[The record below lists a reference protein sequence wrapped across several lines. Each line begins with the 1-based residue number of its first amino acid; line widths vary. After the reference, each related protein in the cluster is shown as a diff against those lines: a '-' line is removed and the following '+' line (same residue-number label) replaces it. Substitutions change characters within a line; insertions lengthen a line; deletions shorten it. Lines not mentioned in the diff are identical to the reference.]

1 MTEWAADL
9 LERYLRISHD
19 QARNALHVIGVI
31 GAALMFVLLATV
43 IVANETLLTG
53 GQDISS
59 LRIGMVPTRN
69 ILAPRSVTYESDVL
83 TQNLRDEVAANVALV
98 YDPPD
103 PNVSR
108 TQSQLVRQILDFI
121 TNVRRDPF
129 ATTEQ
134 KIQDINNITALTLT
148 DDQISRIL
156 SMSAEAWQSID
167 DEIIGV
173 LERVMRESIRE
184 ADLNIVRNQ
193 LPTQVGIRFNTQESG
208 VITAIVEDLIRP
220 NTFPN
225 MAATEEARRR
235 AVEAVEPVPRSFAP
249 NEVVVRE
256 NEPIDAA
263 DLEAL
268 DQLGLLTSED
278 RRLQDMGRALLAS
291 ILVIVITG
299 LYVARFERHL
309 FESSRF
315 LMLLAVIFL
324 IVLAGARVV
333 SNTGQIYLYPT
344 ATLAL
349 LFVSISSVR
358 MAIIGTLDLALLVGL
373 MMGNSLE
380 MATLVGAGGMIG
392 ILTLRSTERLNNYF
406 VTGLIISLVNT
417 VVVTIFNLA
426 VPSGSIFTGVGLPL
440 LVPFSLINGIF
451 TAAATVAGIYLLTLL
466 FNLPTSLKLAELSQ
480 PNHPLLQRLLREAP
494 GTYQHSLQVGNLSEQ
509 AALAINANSELVR
522 VAALYHDIGKM
533 QNAVFFSENQQFGG
547 GNPHDSLDDPYRS
560 ADIIISHVTLGVEM
574 ARQYRLPNRLRDFIR
589 EHHGTTEVFVFYRK
603 AVSAAGGDESAVDI
617 EEFRYPGPRPQTR
630 ETALMMLADSC
641 ESAIRSIGPTSKQQ
655 VAEIVHDIIDGK
667 MRSGQLD
674 ESGLTLNDIK
684 AIQRI
689 FGEMLQA
696 VFHPR
701 IDYKKVTSSSATTQ
715 TQERQTQQPSRAR
728 LTQTITSPKVEPVT
742 ATSEKPARR
751 TDTVQTNRAEAEKR
765 SADEQDLD
773 LLDDDDSPLLD
784 VPALPRSGENRPP
797 RSRQNGS
804 ESPKPEGEP
813 APDNKQKDG

>member
-148 DDQISRIL
+148 DDQLSRIL

-299 LYVARFERHL
+299 LYVARFERNL

-751 TDTVQTNRAEAEKR
+751 TDTVPTNRAEAEKR

-804 ESPKPEGEP
+804 ENPKPEGEP

>member
-696 VFHPR
+696 VSHPR